1 MFGTIKEQQFSKNN
15 RNDFF
20 LQFQRNFLKRIN
32 TNRPIVKRDYNN
44 FIFQKGLQKQKPV
57 NHSFSIEEILNND
70 KNNFINNEEI
80 KKIIYN
86 CKKHFQ
92 RNHSICFPE
101 KSNLP
106 KIDINNSFN
115 VRKKTEYIKEKR
127 MKLTNRLNSNTSK
140 KVIRNQSQSAIL
152 SKSQKKRL
160 LKLNSGIQIKGF
172 YCRTRPGESNFS
184 LSALTKRM
192 DNNHNLNNH
201 QISLKKNKKNNLST
215 YIAKFE
221 CKSKVLGNISLFGIL
236 KGNGEN
242 GYQISRLVKNHLIS
256 YFEKSPDIQASINKD
271 NYYTILSNAYLE
283 TQQYIKDSI
292 SKKMDCNFS
301 GTTCLLLIFPN
312 NSTHK
317 VYCAN
322 SGNSKCVLYSLTS
335 NIPLSYQHYP
345 IIFSEKERILKNGG
359 FYFNDIGNS
368 STSNLIFKKEGID
381 INGFNISR
389 ILGNFFWNDIGVIP
403 DPEII
408 ECNLNKEDTKFIILG
423 SDSLWKYLTNELVGE
438 IVLKYYEENN
448 LFGACKELE
457 ETARLKW
464 RKYGKEIDD
473 MTIIVIFFHWK
484 KFKS

>member
-1 MFGTIKEQQFSKNN
+1 MFGEIKEQQLSKIN

-20 LQFQRNFLKRIN
+20 LRFQRNIQNRGN
-32 TNRPIVKRDYNN
+32 TIRPLVKRDYNN
-44 FIFQKGLQKQKPV
+44 FIFQKGSQKQKTI
-57 NHSFSIEEILNND
+57 NQSLSIEEILNND

-92 RNHSICFPE
+92 RNNSINVPE
-101 KSNLP
+101 RLNLP
-106 KIDINNSFN
+106 KIDVNNSLSSKIN
-115 VRKKTEYIKEKR
+115 INEKR
-127 MKLTNRLNSNTSK
+127 NKLNRLVNSKTPRK
-140 KVIRNQSQSAIL
+140 LIRNKSQSAVL

-172 YCRTRPGESNFS
+172 YCRTRPGES
-184 LSALTKRM
+184 LSSLTKRI
-192 DNNHNLNNH
+192 DNNHNSNN
-201 QISLKKNKKNNLST
+201 QQTLLKVKGKNSLST

-221 CKSKVLGNISLFGIL
+221 CKSQVLGDISLFGIL

-283 TQQYIKDSI
+283 TQQYIRDSI
-292 SKKMDCNFS
+292 SKKIDCSFS

-322 SGNSKCVLYSLTS
+322 SGSSKCVLYSLTS
-335 NIPLSYQHYP
+335 NVPLSYQHYP
-345 IIFSEKERILKNGG
+345 KIFSEKERILKNGG
-359 FYFNDIGNS
+359 SCFSEIRDF
-368 STSNLIFKKEGID
+368 STSNLMIKKEGID
-381 INGFNISR
+381 TKGFNISR
-389 ILGNFFWNDIGVIP
+389 VLGNFFWNDIGVIP

-423 SDSLWKYLTNELVGE
+423 SDSLWKYLTNEKVGE
-438 IVLKYYEENN
+438 IVMKYYEENN
-448 LFGACKELE
+448 LFGACKDLE
-457 ETARLKW
+457 EAARLKW

-484 KFKS
+484 KL